1 MNVSLFYSAVRCPSC
16 SAAQGIY
23 LLTPY
28 PVAPELEQLEISMVM
43 RPTGMRR
50 RSAIRSGHR
59 PGRSGCAGAAALCL
73 RGLPPADRSERLFDG
88 TVRYEISVL
97 YGEQPLHFVLGEDSF
112 VYESGPWYH
121 RLRDA
126 QPLIDALDRDI
137 AANGTRHKTSPGSV
151 NRGFIPAILP
161 G

>member
-1 MNVSLFYSAVRCPSC
+1 MKRKLVLILLCAVV
-16 SAAQGIY
+16 
-23 LLTPY
+23 LLGGAGAFLPTPY

-43 RPTGMRR
+43 RPDWDAEAAPLYEVVTDQVDLDALAQLL
-50 RSAIRSGHR
+50 SACEVSR
-59 PGRSGCAGAAALCL
+59 
-73 RGLPPADRSERLFDG
+73 LPTDQNGYSME

-137 AANGTRHKTSPGSV
+137 AANGTQ
-151 NRGFIPAILP
+151 A
-161 G
+161 

>member
-1 MNVSLFYSAVRCPSC
+1 MKRKLVLILLCAVILLGG
-16 SAAQGIY
+16 AGIY

-28 PVAPELEQLEISMVM
+28 PVAPEPEQLEISAVL
-43 RPTGMRR
+43 RPDVENSSCESITDQVDLDALAQR
-50 RSAIRSGHR
+50 I
-59 PGRSGCAGAAALCL
+59 AACEAS
-73 RGLPPADRSERLFDG
+73 RLPTDQNGYSME

-121 RLRDA
+121 RLRNA

-137 AANGTRHKTSPGSV
+137 AAYGTQ
-151 NRGFIPAILP
+151 A
-161 G
+161 